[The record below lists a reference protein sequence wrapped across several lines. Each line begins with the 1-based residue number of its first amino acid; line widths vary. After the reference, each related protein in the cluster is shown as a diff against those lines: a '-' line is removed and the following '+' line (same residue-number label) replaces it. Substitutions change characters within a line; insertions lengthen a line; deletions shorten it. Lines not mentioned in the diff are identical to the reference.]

1 MLQTGIAQMANKSSA
16 LQTNLQ
22 VLTDMSTPDQDW
34 STAIER
40 SARES
45 TISEQNMHRCTEE
58 VRSKVNKEQSQ
69 NHRTGHRMVSAT
81 KSYQQNQPL
90 DGHQIDMTQ
99 TESHQQRNRT
109 QSYSV
114 TQQVM
119 VSDPE
124 LQSALQRRLEKMEAA
139 ANNHAKRN

>member
-1 MLQTGIAQMANKSSA
+1 
-16 LQTNLQ
+16 
-22 VLTDMSTPDQDW
+22 
-34 STAIER
+34 
-40 SARES
+40 
-45 TISEQNMHRCTEE
+45 
-58 VRSKVNKEQSQ
+58 
-69 NHRTGHRMVSAT
+69 MVSAT

-90 DGHQIDMTQ
+90 DGHQIDTTQ
-99 TESHQQRNRT
+99 TKSHQQRNRT

-124 LQSALQRRLEKMEAA
+124 LQSALQRRLEKTEAA